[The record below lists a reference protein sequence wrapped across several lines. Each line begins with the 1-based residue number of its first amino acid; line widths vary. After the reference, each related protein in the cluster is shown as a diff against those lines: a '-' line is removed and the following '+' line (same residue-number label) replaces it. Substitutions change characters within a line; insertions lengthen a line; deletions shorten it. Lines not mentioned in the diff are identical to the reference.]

1 MPLAELTATQP
12 GQRPLKMEVSDSLI
26 TIGRRPD
33 NVVCLAEDTN
43 VSKYHAV
50 IEGRGDSYWVSDL
63 GSSNGT
69 TVNGVEVRTEHRIE
83 NGDVISVG
91 GSSTVEF
98 RLLDLLPHAVARPSS
113 EARPSPGGNVTGADA
128 PPAKSS
134 NAPPKTGG
142 LSLVLVA
149 GVAGGLIMTG
159 AIIAVLFGSGVLGDT
174 SRAPKETPGSAN
186 GPGQSSAVS
195 ATQDANGADGD
206 DDSTADEV
214 DPSEVDESTDTSASA
229 SDPELMAGIAD
240 GSDADASGLPAISPP
255 PGGASVSTVQTTNL
269 VEKLAAQISQ
279 KNVHRFDPQF
289 IELINNYVTEYRAD
303 PTYFERAQKHRDA
316 INTEFT
322 NKRVNPLLGYV
333 MAMTVSKFNE
343 KAAGGIW
350 QLSPAVL
357 KDYAPKDATGATA
370 TVGTSDSSRA
380 TQIAAAHMREMLE
393 RFGADGFMFVV
404 ACYGMTGGEYGQVVQ
419 KLKEAREPE
428 ARYDFWK
435 MRKANVV
442 NGQQLER
449 VARFFAAGVVAENP
463 QLYGLKTKQFSSLY
477 DL

>member
-1 MPLAELTATQP
+1 MPLAELTVTQP
-12 GQRPLKMEVSDSLI
+12 GQRPLKMEVSDGLI
-26 TIGRRPD
+26 SIGRRPD

-98 RLLDLLPHAVARPSS
+98 RLLDPLPHAVVRPSS
-113 EARPSPGGNVTGADA
+113 EPRPSPSGSETSANS
-128 PPAKSS
+128 PPAKSP

-142 LSLVLVA
+142 LSLVMVA
-149 GVAGGLIMTG
+149 GVVGGLIVTG
-159 AIIAVLFGSGVLGDT
+159 AIIAVLFGSGVLGGT
-174 SRAPKETPGSAN
+174 SSAPKEKPRSEN
-186 GPGQSSAVS
+186 GPGQSG
-195 ATQDANGADGD
+195 DAPPAARDVNGAGD
-206 DDSTADEV
+206 DDSTATEV
-214 DPSEVDESTDTSASA
+214 DQSEVDEPTDTSAST
-229 SDPELMAGIAD
+229 SDPEFMAGIAED
-240 GSDADASGLPAISPP
+240 NDADASGLPAIPPP
-255 PGGASVSTVQTTNL
+255 PGGASASTVQMTSL

-279 KNVHRFDPQF
+279 KNVHQFDPQF
-289 IELINNYVTEYRAD
+289 IELINNYVAEYRAD
-303 PTYFERAQKHRDA
+303 PTYFERARKHSDA
-316 INTEFT
+316 VNTEFT
-322 NKRVNPLLGYV
+322 NKHVNPLLGYV
-333 MAMTVSKFNE
+333 MAMTLSKFNE
-343 KAAGGIW
+343 KADGGIW

-357 KDYAPKDATGATA
+357 KEYAPKDVAGVAAAGTG
-370 TVGTSDSSRA
+370 DPSRA
-380 TQIAAAHMREMLE
+380 TQIAAAHMRDLLE
-393 RFGADGFMFVV
+393 RFGADGFMFAV
-404 ACYGMTGGEYGQVVQ
+404 ACYGMTGGEYGKVVQ
-419 KLKEAREPE
+419 KLKEANEPE

-442 NGQQLER
+442 SGQQLER

-463 QLYGLKTKQFSSLY
+463 QLYGLKTKQLSSLY